1 MFFSVD
7 AIFSYRRKKMAVIAS
22 SPPSKTSLH
31 AGNFELE
38 KSKDRPT
45 STDETGNIIFVLC

>member
-1 MFFSVD
+1 
-7 AIFSYRRKKMAVIAS
+7 MAVIAS